1 MLAER
6 REKLLKELPDYS
18 ITLFRSGEA
27 PYSLG
32 DEKYP
37 FEIDRTFYYYTGLD
51 RENLN
56 LMLIKTPKMQQT
68 VLFIEPF
75 DPVMAKWV
83 GGRILREEA
92 SEISGI
98 KDVRYNDQLEETIS
112 RMIGFL
118 EKSQPVTLCG
128 ELSKMELNQNWP
140 LADLFNKIRER
151 HPAVTVR
158 NIAGLTGAAR
168 MVKDEEEV
176 ELIRK
181 AIAVTNQGI
190 KAMMKSARENVW
202 ENEMEACFDFVLKC
216 RQCGHAFHTICASG
230 KNATV
235 LHYGENNQQ
244 SKPGD
249 LLLCDLGASWKYYK
263 ADITRTFPINGKFS
277 ERQREIYDLVL
288 KANQL
293 VKEAAKPG
301 MTTRDLNNIVVEFY
315 EKELPN
321 IGLCQDGKTVRDYYW
336 HGVSHHLGLE
346 THDVSA
352 PDGILK
358 PGCVITNEPGLYL
371 EDEGIGIRIE
381 DDLLITEDG
390 CICLSEAIMKDP
402 DEIERFMA
410 KK

>member
-1 MLAER
+1 
-6 REKLLKELPDYS
+6 
-18 ITLFRSGEA
+18 
-27 PYSLG
+27 
-32 DEKYP
+32 
-37 FEIDRTFYYYTGLD
+37 
-51 RENLN
+51 
-56 LMLIKTPKMQQT
+56 
-68 VLFIEPF
+68 
-75 DPVMAKWV
+75 
-83 GGRILREEA
+83 
-92 SEISGI
+92 
-98 KDVRYNDQLEETIS
+98 
-112 RMIGFL
+112 
-118 EKSQPVTLCG
+118 
-128 ELSKMELNQNWP
+128 MELNQNWP

-181 AIAVTNQGI
+181 AIAVTTQGI